1 MKKQRTAGVVVC
13 SDSVYNGV
21 KEDISGAVLEEMLKE
36 DGFSVLE
43 KTVVPDEKDAIAN
56 SLIRLCDEKMADLI
70 ITSGGTGLSKKD
82 VTPEATLLVIDKQI
96 PGIAEAIRVKGLEY
110 TPKAMLSRGIA
121 GVRGNT
127 VIINLAGSV
136 KAAREGYFIIKE
148 VLAHALDII
157 NGDVTDCGRRG

>member
-43 KTVVPDEKDAIAN
+43 KTIVPDEKDAIAN

-70 ITSGGTGLSKKD
+70 ITSGGTGLSKRD

-148 VLAHALDII
+148 VLEHALDII

>member
-70 ITSGGTGLSKKD
+70 ITSGGTGLSKRD

-148 VLAHALDII
+148 VLEHALDVI

>member
-70 ITSGGTGLSKKD
+70 ITSGGTGLSKRD

-148 VLAHALDII
+148 VLEHALDII

>member
-36 DGFSVLE
+36 DAFSVLE